1 MLNLKL
7 KRMKSK
13 TKFFVALA
21 VIATL
26 NLFFQLRVENGAPV
40 LSQRQAM
47 ANEVYYYAWIEGE
60 AEITCSSGGT
70 GPCNKQNLAIGGLF
84 DLNVQF
90 FCEWTGSIKDNCSQL
105 FNYAANW
112 TMNKIGL

>member
-26 NLFFQLRVENGAPV
+26 NLFFQLRVENGAPLV
-40 LSQRQAM
+40 STRQVM
-47 ANEVYYYAWIEGE
+47 ANEPVYYGIIDGE
-60 AEITCSSGGT
+60 AEITCSGGQT
-70 GPCNKQNLAIGGLF
+70 GRCFKQSAGTTNPYEVNVLF
-84 DLNVQF
+84 Y
-90 FCEWTGSIKDNCSQL
+90 CEWTGSMSNYCSQV
-105 FNYAANW
+105 FNYAVNW
-112 TMNKIGL
+112 FFNFCGF